1 MPLTMLLLTLGLF
14 VVGVAL
20 GWRFRVSSALLLAAL
35 VLAFA
40 VLDFAV
46 DRIVVWPYKYWL
58 IVDLIA
64 IQIGY
69 VVGAAIGFFVTER
82 KQPEAS
88 GQG

>member
-14 VVGVAL
+14 VAGLAI
-20 GWRFRVSSALLLAAL
+20 GWRFRVGSVFLLAAL
-35 VLAFA
+35 VVAFA
-40 VLDFAV
+40 VLDFVV

-64 IQIGY
+64 IQIGF
-69 VVGAAIGFFVTER
+69 VVGGAIGFFVAER
-82 KQPEAS
+82 KQRAAS